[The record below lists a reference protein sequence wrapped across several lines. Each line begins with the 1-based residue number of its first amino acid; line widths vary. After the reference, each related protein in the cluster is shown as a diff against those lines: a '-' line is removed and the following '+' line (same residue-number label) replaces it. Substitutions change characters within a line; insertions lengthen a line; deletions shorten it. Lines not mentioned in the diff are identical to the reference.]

1 MLFIYSCSFYVN
13 GVQQKGN
20 TFSYSCNLFI
30 KYYGHNLY
38 GDCYIYQNIS
48 GFYID
53 MYTFGN
59 MVFRLH
65 EGGQKI
71 KVFLQNDE
79 YEYNFNDKFFSVDY
93 IKFKKVLLSFLRDD
107 NFINEKHYDYEIFS
121 FVEDDNKK
129 LVFKDLKNINS
140 IEFTVKK

>member
-1 MLFIYSCSFYVN
+1 M
-13 GVQQKGN
+13 
-20 TFSYSCNLFI
+20 
-30 KYYGHNLY
+30 
-38 GDCYIYQNIS
+38 
-48 GFYID
+48 
-53 MYTFGN
+53 
-59 MVFRLH
+59 
-65 EGGQKI
+65 
-71 KVFLQNDE
+71 QNDE

-93 IKFKKVLLSFLRDD
+93 IKFKKVLLSFLQDD